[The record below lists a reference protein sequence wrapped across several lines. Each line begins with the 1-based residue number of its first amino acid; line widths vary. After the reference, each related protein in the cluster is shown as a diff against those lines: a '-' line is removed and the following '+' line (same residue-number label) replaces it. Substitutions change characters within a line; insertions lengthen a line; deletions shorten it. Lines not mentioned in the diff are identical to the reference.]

1 VGHITMIGGGALIR
15 PLAVLSTRAGHSI
28 LRIDDGGIDSA
39 SCSYSDMIIVAG
51 DRTALVDLSRRVASV
66 ARPDAVVID
75 ATTRVEDGR
84 AEGADEL
91 MSEERWVSLFPSLPV
106 VRAFASVPVEAFMVI
121 VDQTST
127 HRSFELAVPM
137 AGDDVNAKE
146 RVAEFMRQVG
156 VKPFDLG
163 PLTVSYVMD
172 PGGSLWDKA
181 LDLAELLECVGWL
194 SGDG

>member
-1 VGHITMIGGGALIR
+1 MIGGGALIR

-28 LRIDDGGIDSA
+28 LRINDAGSDTA
-39 SCSYSDMIIVAG
+39 SCSQSDMIIVAG
-51 DRTALVDLSRRVASV
+51 DRTALVDLMRAVASV

-75 ATTRVEDGR
+75 ATTSVEDEQLDG
-84 AEGADEL
+84 AEDV
-91 MSEERWVSLFPSLPV
+91 VSAGEWISLLPSLPV

-127 HRSFELAVPM
+127 PRPFELAVPM
-137 AGDDVNAKE
+137 VGDDVSAKE
-146 RVAEFMRQVG
+146 RVAEFIRQIG
-156 VKPFDLG
+156 VQPFDLG

-181 LDLAELLECVGWL
+181 LDLGELLECVGWL